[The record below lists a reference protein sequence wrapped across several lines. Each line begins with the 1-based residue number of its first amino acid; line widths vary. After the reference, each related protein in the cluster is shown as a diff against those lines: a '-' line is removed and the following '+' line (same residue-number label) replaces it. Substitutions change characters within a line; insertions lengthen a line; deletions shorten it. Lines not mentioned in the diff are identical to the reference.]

1 MVFRARVNI
10 ETAKK
15 NYKPG
20 EVIAEQLSDVDI
32 AFLRA
37 HGFIVEESE
46 VFSDIG
52 EYSAG
57 YKDEAALQKMS
68 KENILKYA
76 KEIGL
81 VLDRKMRLKDMVD
94 SVLNYT
100 EQMMAEGEVGSDD
113 IQGAVGE

>member
-1 MVFRARVNI
+1 MAFRAKVNI

-20 EVIAEQLSDVDI
+20 EVIAEPLSDVDMT
-32 AFLRA
+32 FLMT
-37 HGFIVEESE
+37 HGFIVEEPE
-46 VFSDIG
+46 VFPDIG

-57 YKDEAALQKMS
+57 YKDEAALRKMN

-81 VLDRKMRLKDMVD
+81 VLDRNMTRNDMVN

-100 EQMMAEGEVGSDD
+100 EQMMAEGEDGGDD
-113 IQGAVGE
+113 IQGAVDE

>member
-1 MVFRARVNI
+1 MAFRARVNI
-10 ETAKK
+10 ETGKK

-20 EVIAEQLSDVDI
+20 EVIAEPLSDVDM
-32 AFLRA
+32 AFLRT
-37 HGFIVEESE
+37 HGFIVEESDA
-46 VFSDIG
+46 FSDIG
-52 EYSAG
+52 KYSAV
-57 YKDEAALQKMS
+57 YKDEAALRKMN

-81 VLDRKMRLKDMVD
+81 VLDRKMLINDMVN

-100 EQMMAEGEVGSDD
+100 EQRMAEGEVGGDD